1 MRFSNILVPVAG
13 TSADDVPIRLACQ
26 IARQDKA
33 KVLLIFV
40 IEVQRH
46 LPLDAEN
53 EAQARHAESVLESA
67 ELIARSAK
75 YPAETEIL
83 QARLAGP
90 ALINEAMERGAD
102 LIVMGVPHRKPL
114 GDFQLGTTTNYVLKN
129 AGCPV
134 WLCREAPVRTLP
146 GKPQAR

>member
-1 MRFSNILVPVAG
+1 MRLSNILVPVAG
-13 TSADDVPIRLACQ
+13 TSADDAAIRLACQ

-67 ELIARSAK
+67 ALIARSAK
-75 YPAETEIL
+75 YTAETEIL

-102 LIVMGVPHRKPL
+102 LIIMGVPHRQPL

-129 AGCPV
+129 AACPV
-134 WLCREAPVRTLP
+134 WLCREAPVRGLP

>member
-1 MRFSNILVPVAG
+1 MRLSNILVPVAG
-13 TSADDVPIRLACQ
+13 TSADDAAIRLACQ
-26 IARQDKA
+26 IARQDKS
-33 KVLLIFV
+33 KVWLIFV

-67 ELIARSAK
+67 ALIARSAK

-90 ALINEAMERGAD
+90 ALSTKRWSA
-102 LIVMGVPHRKPL
+102 
-114 GDFQLGTTTNYVLKN
+114 
-129 AGCPV
+129 
-134 WLCREAPVRTLP
+134 
-146 GKPQAR
+146 ARI